1 MVPTVLPV
9 LETSAE
15 VAKNAAPLAEVAG
28 AASQE
33 TENVSSYIAELTQR
47 IAESAQRQSREAE
60 GTDATLSLVQEITR
74 RNTMGTRQMA
84 ESVEALVWLTVGL
97 QGSVAGFHLP

>member
-15 VAKNAAPLAEVAG
+15 VAQNPPQLAEVAG

-33 TENVSSYIAELTQR
+33 TENVSCYIAVLTQR
-47 IAESAQRQSREAE
+47 IAESAQRQSREVK
-60 GTDATLSLVQEITR
+60 GIDATPSLVQEIAR
-74 RNTMGTRQMA
+74 RNTR
-84 ESVEALVWLTVGL
+84 LCLR
-97 QGSVAGFHLP
+97 